1 MIRLLMFICLLFTSS
16 ISSASN
22 SQGYSI
28 DDLESFIKNIESEQE
43 GVQGG
48 AIAIIINEKIV
59 YKKSFGFKDIGRT
72 LPIDDDTLFA
82 LASISKPIISTAIG
96 LMVLQGQVSFNDIV
110 KLTFL
115 KSNMSISNFLSH
127 TTGYQF
133 TGNALVESGI
143 NKTELINQ
151 IKQQEANC
159 KPGKCYK
166 YSNLMY
172 SFIDDALKER
182 GYSITDAIS
191 LLNSKLGTNGITLL
205 PIDPNSNFA
214 RQYSRGGK
222 QLPFPSNYQKSVPAA
237 AGVFATINSLT
248 EFLKLAMGTRPD
260 LITET
265 VLNEIFRPRV
275 ENKDVF
281 YWNIGLPFNNN
292 RIKSW
297 YGLGWRILFLDNKEE
312 SRLIFHSG
320 FINGATTFMGFI
332 PSKKAG
338 IIILTNQTSAFA
350 LRNGLKFWEYILSDL
365 NTEHI
370 TRQQS
375 NP

>member
-1 MIRLLMFICLLFTSS
+1 MIRLLIFIYLLFISS

-22 SQGYSI
+22 SQEI
-28 DDLESFIKNIESEQE
+28 FIDLESFIKNIESEQE
-43 GVQGG
+43 SVQGG
-48 AIAIIINEKIV
+48 AVAIIINEKII
-59 YKKSFGFKDIGRT
+59 YKKAFGFKDTGRT
-72 LPIDDDTLFA
+72 VPIDEDTLFA
-82 LASISKPIISTAIG
+82 LASTSKPIISTAIG
-96 LMVLQGQVSFNDIV
+96 LMVVQGQVSFDDVV
-110 KLTFL
+110 KLAFL
-115 KSNMSISNFLSH
+115 KSNISLSNFLSH

-133 TGNALVESGI
+133 TGNAQVESGT
-143 NKTELINQ
+143 NKKGLINQ
-151 IKQQEANC
+151 IKQREANC

-182 GYSITDAIS
+182 GYSITDSIS

-248 EFLKLAMGTRPD
+248 EFLKLAIGARPD

-265 VLNEIFRPRV
+265 ILNEIFRPRV

-281 YWNIGLPFNNN
+281 YWNIDLPFNSSC
-292 RIKSW
+292 IKSW
-297 YGLGWRILFLDNKEE
+297 YGLGWRILFVDDKEE
-312 SRLIFHSG
+312 SKLIFHSG

-350 LRNGLKFWEYILSDL
+350 LRNGLKFWANIIS
-365 NTEHI
+365 TK
-370 TRQQS
+370 
-375 NP
+375 